1 MEEVPVS
8 GAACGPGGFPGSSG
22 DIGGPGASEAA
33 RGSGA
38 LRALGPN
45 PVLVLGLSPGGL
57 YLVRALAEAGI
68 PVYGVTHKN
77 ESGIYSKYLGG
88 GRGWKNIGDGELIR
102 RIAGL
107 AETHG
112 AAPLLLPS
120 SDRYIEWISE
130 HYGELEPV
138 ARFSKSYRPD
148 RYARLLDKDLFY
160 KACEGTGVPYPRR
173 LRLADFLA
181 GAVAGAGRPIPQAG
195 GTTPPLNFPLLIKP
209 GRLHEVTDVMGS
221 RKVFVCRDEDELRSR
236 ADRLPKD
243 RGGWLVQEIV
253 EGPDD
258 AIYCLGGVH
267 RVGTPASREQ
277 AGGVHTGGGRIAA
290 RIAGIGRIKARIAGR
305 KLRQFPAG
313 FGTAA
318 ALRLES
324 PPDHLW
330 KDTAAL
336 LDALEVDG
344 IFEIEFKLD
353 SRDGLWKVFEINP
366 RTALWFGAARAAG
379 VPLAETAYSM
389 HTGCEPAAAAAVAGT
404 ETGSGQEGRPIVW
417 RTGLKNIIAVGAGT
431 LRGQRRR
438 VGMTGK
444 AGRKSI
450 PSWAFWEAD
459 DPFPLHMELVGYFGK
474 VVRRVWK
481 KMGGRIGGRKGIG
494 PAGRRGKK

>member
-1 MEEVPVS
+1 MSSAEP
-8 GAACGPGGFPGSSG
+8 GPGGIPGSSG
-22 DIGGPGASEAA
+22 YSGDIGDPGAPGAVE
-33 RGSGA
+33 GSGA
-38 LRALGPN
+38 LRGNGQN

-57 YLVRALAEAGI
+57 YLVRALVEAGV

-88 GRGWKNIGDGELIR
+88 GRGWKNPGDGELIR

-138 ARFSKSYRPD
+138 ASFSDSYRPD

-160 KACEGTGVPYPRR
+160 KTCEETGVPYPRR
-173 LRLADFLA
+173 MRLADFLA
-181 GAVAGAGRPIPQAG
+181 GAVDRAGESIPQAG
-195 GTTPPLNFPLLIKP
+195 GMTPPLNFPLLIKP

-221 RKVFVCRDEDELRSR
+221 RKVFVCRDEDELKTR

-267 RVGTPASREQ
+267 RIGTPAPGAQ
-277 AGGVHTGGGRIAA
+277 DGGGY
-290 RIAGIGRIKARIAGR
+290 AGIGRIEAQIAGR

-313 FGTAA
+313 YGTAA

-379 VPLAETAYSM
+379 VPLAETACCM
-389 HTGCEPAAAAAVAGT
+389 HTGCEPAAADAVAGA
-404 ETGSGQEGRPIVW
+404 EPGSGREDRPIVW
-417 RTGLKNIIAVGAGT
+417 RTGLKNIIAASLQM
-431 LRGQRRR
+431 LRGQLQRSS
-438 VGMTGK
+438 
-444 AGRKSI
+444 RKSSA
-450 PSWAFWEAD
+450 SWAFWEAA
-459 DPFPLHMELVGYFGK
+459 DPLPFIMELAGYAAK
-474 VVRRVWK
+474 VVRRLWK
-481 KMGGRIGGRKGIG
+481 KMGGRKDSKQYDKG
-494 PAGRRGKK
+494 